1 MIVQDRFMQVHA
13 FDLTA
18 AKGEDDAET

>member
-1 MIVQDRFMQVHA
+1 MIVQDRFMPLHA

-18 AKGEDDAET
+18 TKGEDDAEA

>member
-18 AKGEDDAET
+18 TKGEDDAET